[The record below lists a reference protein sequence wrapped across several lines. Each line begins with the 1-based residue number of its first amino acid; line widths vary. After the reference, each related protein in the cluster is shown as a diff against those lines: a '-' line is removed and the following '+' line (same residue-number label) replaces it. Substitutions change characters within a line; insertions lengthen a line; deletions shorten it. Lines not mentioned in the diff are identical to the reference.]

1 MGNGPGRPG
10 VGGSEHGLSIGE
22 GAGVVRYAS
31 VKTSTA
37 AGAAVP
43 FTSRAR
49 IVWSRSRR
57 GITTGGVSQPMGTT
71 EPIHESDPDQAPDSA
86 FVPGEL
92 HHLVPGIT
100 GRMLDTRR
108 TPVAIGPV
116 DPDLGTFEVEVLAFE
131 DRGARWLIEVER
143 VSHFQFPLDAP
154 RADVAT
160 VAALAEAV
168 DRFTQALDIPI
179 DPRTRVRTR
188 ARLRDEELRATGVLG
203 DAPRRID
210 LAGRFGDD
218 SVQHILL
225 GYLAA
230 RGLTDLE
237 TKFAER
243 YASNPSSGELVKGHE
258 IVIARLG
265 LVPYHGTVVRDPRL
279 FADGWSEERRAE
291 HVVARLGFVRAMLR
305 GEGHDSVWLYRGL
318 TADGPLGVPPARTF
332 VSTTFDRA
340 VAESIAGRGPTTV
353 VSVLTGQLVS
363 VDRVFM
369 TFIETAALNRV
380 YHEAEAI
387 LLADRRNRAF

>member
-1 MGNGPGRPG
+1 
-10 VGGSEHGLSIGE
+10 
-22 GAGVVRYAS
+22 
-31 VKTSTA
+31 
-37 AGAAVP
+37 
-43 FTSRAR
+43 
-49 IVWSRSRR
+49 
-57 GITTGGVSQPMGTT
+57 MGTT

-86 FVPGEL
+86 FEPGEL
-92 HHLVPGIT
+92 RHLVPGTT

-131 DRGARWLIEVER
+131 DRGARWQIEVER

-154 RADVAT
+154 RAGVAT
-160 VAALAEAV
+160 VAALAAAV
-168 DRFTQALDIPI
+168 ERFGQALDIPI
-179 DPRTRVRTR
+179 DPRTRARTR
-188 ARLRDEELRATGVLG
+188 ARLQEEERRAAAVLG
-203 DAPRRID
+203 DAPQHID
-210 LAGRFGDD
+210 LGGRLGDD
-218 SVQHILL
+218 SIQHVLL
-225 GYLAA
+225 RHLAA

-265 LVPYHGTVVRDPRL
+265 LVPYHGTVVRDPHL
-279 FADGWSEERRAE
+279 FADAWSEERRAE

-305 GEGHDSVWLYRGL
+305 GAGHERVWLYRGL

-340 VAESIAGRGPTTV
+340 VAESIAGRGPATV
-353 VSVLTGQLVS
+353 VSVLIGQLVP